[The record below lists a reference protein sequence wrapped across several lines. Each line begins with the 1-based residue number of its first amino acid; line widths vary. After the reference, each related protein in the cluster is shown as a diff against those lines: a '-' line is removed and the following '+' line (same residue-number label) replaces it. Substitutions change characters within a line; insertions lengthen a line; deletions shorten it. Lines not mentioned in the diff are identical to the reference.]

1 MINYLMI
8 KIKNPM
14 KNNLKINILKINIL
28 KIYNLKINLNEI
40 FNALNNKSFLFFLSL
55 IIKGFIIN

>member
-8 KIKNPM
+8 EIKNPM

-40 FNALNNKSFLFFLSL
+40 FNALNN
-55 IIKGFIIN
+55 N

>member
-8 KIKNPM
+8 EIKNPM

-40 FNALNNKSFLFFLSL
+40 FNALNNKSFLFF
-55 IIKGFIIN
+55 